1 MLSGTKIIYK
11 VLKLNKFLNTNKDID
26 LLNHNHKIKYKD
38 IKGKECIKDFDTLY
52 EDSVQKALDDI
63 KKINKLLE

>member
-1 MLSGTKIIYK
+1 MFFEHFINNYK
-11 VLKLNKFLNTNKDID
+11 FEQ
-26 LLNHNHKIKYKD
+26 LNHNHKIKYKD

-63 KKINKLLE
+63 KKINKLLK